1 MFKKKK
7 DELAMKL
14 IRNQHVLL
22 SLFCE
27 IKDNNESINRYSIV
41 DNNTYTL
48 SMLTSRIETYKNKWT
63 LNHQN

>member
-14 IRNQHVLL
+14 IRYQQLL

-27 IKDNNESINRYSIV
+27 IKDNNESINSYSIV

>member
-14 IRNQHVLL
+14 IRNQHVL

-27 IKDNNESINRYSIV
+27 IKDNNESINSYSIV